1 MFKNGAYYNGIG
13 PYLKEYFSCR
23 IVKTSIDAGFTCP
36 NRDGTLGT
44 GGCIFCSET
53 GSGDFTG
60 INPLSPAEKNR
71 YSKTSHLNISDIIY
85 DTQPHHN
92 AIKNTMRITLPITEQ
107 IDAQIFAMKRKWKE
121 FKCIAYFQNYTNTY
135 APLEILRS
143 KYEQALSHPDCIGIA
158 IATRPDCMNDR
169 IINYL
174 AELNRRTFLWI
185 ELGLQTS
192 NDHTADFINRAYPLT
207 VYDDTVNKLLS
218 HNIRVVTHLIF
229 GLPGENKTD
238 MLNSVRHVCRKNIFG
253 IKLQLLHII
262 KRTKLAEMYLSNISP
277 MPVLPLEKN
286 EYISLIAD
294 ALEIIPENIT
304 IHRLT
309 GDAPKNTLIAPVWS
323 ADKKSVLNGINMEL
337 KKRGSLQGCR
347 T

>member
-13 PYLKEYFSCR
+13 PYLKEYFSYR

-36 NRDGTLGT
+36 NRDGSLNV
-44 GGCIFCSET
+44 GGCIFCSEA
-53 GSGDFTG
+53 GSGEFTG
-60 INPLSPAEKNR
+60 ANSLTSAEKHR
-71 YSKTSHLNISDIIY
+71 HFKSAYSNNAYPQQLLYS
-85 DTQPHHN
+85 TQTFP
-92 AIKNTMRITLPITEQ
+92 RITAPITEQ
-107 IDAQIFAMKRKWKE
+107 IDAQILTMKRKWKN

-135 APLEILRS
+135 APLETLRD
-143 KYEQALSHPDCIGIA
+143 KYEQALAHPDCIGIA
-158 IATRPDCMNDR
+158 IATRPDCITDE
-169 IINYL
+169 ILNYL

-192 NDHTADFINRAYPLT
+192 NNRTADFINRAYPLT
-207 VYDDTVNKLLS
+207 IYDNIVKKLLS
-218 HNIRVVTHLIF
+218 HKIRVVTHLIF

-238 MLNSVRHVCRKNIFG
+238 MLNSVRHVCQKDIFG

-262 KRTKLAEMYLSNISP
+262 KGTKLAEMYLTNTCSLPIR
-277 MPVLPLEKN
+277 PLEKT
-286 EYISLIAD
+286 EYVSLIAD

-309 GDAPKNTLIAPVWS
+309 GDAPKNTLIAPMWS
-323 ADKKSVLNGINMEL
+323 TDKKSVLNNINMEL

-347 T
+347 A